1 MGQKD
6 QQVRVPVATKPNNP
20 SAIPK
25 SHTVEGEDQ
34 LLKIL

>member
-6 QQVRVPVATKPNNP
+6 VRVPVATKPDYL